1 MATNKKTKPSQ
12 KRPERN
18 NKGQF
23 VNGNCGGPGGNPYAG
38 YTQKFRQLL
47 YDTVTDEEVVDLIR
61 GQMRTAKS
69 NPAAASL
76 MLNYLIGKPKETV
89 EISGA
94 DGDAIRVDIGGDLS
108 DEEIKRIAGAVS
120 AGRGTVK

>member
-1 MATNKKTKPSQ
+1 MADSKKKAPLN

-23 VNGNCGGPGGNPYAG
+23 VNGNCGGPGGNQYAA

-47 YDTVTDEEVVDLIR
+47 YDTVSDEEIVALIH
-61 GQMRTAKS
+61 GQMRAAKT

-76 MLNYLIGKPKETV
+76 MLGYLIGKPPQQV
-89 EISGA
+89 NLA
-94 DGDAIRVDIGGDLS
+94 DAEGGPLAFGWMG
-108 DEEIKRIAGAVS
+108 KCPKA
-120 AGRGTVK
+120 KK